1 MHGVTPVV
9 NNAARHVLAGAQR
22 GVSFFGMSSTFAIPT
37 TCTEPMFASEA
48 ASSRARVVLV
58 QEVVPHY
65 RFRLFEAMHERL
77 ASEGIDLRVVY
88 GKPNA
93 EQSAKSDLV
102 DLPPHLGLKV
112 TNFWLTR
119 RMLYQ
124 PVLAQLLRAD
134 AVILPNAAAYLPN
147 YLLFLRGGRTLPRV
161 GFLVYHTKQRGLD
174 ESLKESV
181 SRRMM
186 RRGDW
191 WFAYTRGTRDYLL
204 HQGVC
209 EERITVIDNSVDVAS
224 FRADLESVRAD
235 ELQAFAQRHGIAV
248 AAPVGLFCGG
258 LHRGKRLGF
267 LFESLRLIHQQR
279 PDFQLIV
286 VGDGSCRHVVAR
298 AVAREPRIRYLG
310 PLFGRDKAPCFLLSR
325 LFLCPG
331 LVGLGIQ
338 EAFAAGLPLL
348 TTDIPIHSPEIDYL
362 RPGINGLLT
371 DDDPRAYAQAVIELL
386 SDEQR
391 LKSLGTAARDG
402 ARHYSIDGMV
412 ERFCQG
418 IQSCL
423 ARP

>member
-1 MHGVTPVV
+1 MWLPTVIRQTGGSSPG
-9 NNAARHVLAGAQR
+9 AAPA
-22 GVSFFGMSSTFAIPT
+22 
-37 TCTEPMFASEA
+37 
-48 ASSRARVVLV
+48 RARVVLV

-65 RFRLFEAMHERL
+65 RARLFEAMHLRL
-77 ASEGIDLRVVY
+77 ADEGIGLKVVY
-88 GKPNA
+88 GNPNA
-93 EQSAKSDLV
+93 EQAAKNDLV
-102 DLPPHLGLKV
+102 DLPPHVGLKV
-112 TNFWLTR
+112 SNVWLTR

-134 AVILPNAAAYLPN
+134 VAILPNAAAYLPN
-147 YLLFLRGGRTLPRV
+147 WLLFLRGRRRLPRI
-161 GFLVYHTKQRGLD
+161 GFLAYHTQQRVLD
-174 ESLKESV
+174 DSLKEAV

-204 HQGVC
+204 GQGAD
-209 EERITVIDNSVDVAS
+209 EERITVLDNSVDVAA
-224 FRADLESVRAD
+224 FRADLESVGAE
-235 ELQAFAQRHGIAV
+235 ELQAFAHRHGIDA

-258 LHRGKRLGF
+258 LHRSKRLEF
-267 LFESLRLIHQQR
+267 LFESLRLVHQQR

-286 VGDGSCRHVVAR
+286 VGDGSCRDVVVR
-298 AVAREPRIRYLG
+298 AAAREPRIRHLG
-310 PLFGRDKAPCFLLSR
+310 ALFGREKAPCFLLSR

-371 DDDPRAYAQAVIELL
+371 DDDPRAYAQAVTQLL
-386 SDEQR
+386 GNEER
-391 LKSLGTAARDG
+391 LKSLGDAARDD
-402 ARHYSIDGMV
+402 ARHYSVDGMA

-418 IQSCL
+418 IRSCL